1 MTVIVNFVFFIDFVN
16 VIDLDQNDFG
26 ILGLGA
32 TLNVAKPKKGSSVAV
47 FGLGA
52 VGLAVS
58 YFILQLFKHVPY
70 IFTLNYVNDLFVI
83 RLLKVL
89 ELLVHQGSSVLI
101 SMPTGLNLVSCNTK
115 LKIYQVKAFNEN

>member
-1 MTVIVNFVFFIDFVN
+1 MHVII
-16 VIDLDQNDFG
+16 

-58 YFILQLFKHVPY
+58 WTYLF
-70 IFTLNYVNDLFVI
+70 
-83 RLLKVL
+83 LLP
-89 ELLVHQGSSVLI
+89 LI
-101 SMPTGLNLVSCNTK
+101 VAC
-115 LKIYQVKAFNEN
+115 